1 MQTYLKRRLLTLVPV
16 VFGVVTGVF
25 LLIHLI
31 PGDPVVLML
40 GEHAQPA
47 DIEALRHALGLDLPL
62 WKQYLVFWHQLLQ
75 GNLGQSLYHRQPV
88 LELVL
93 DRLPATMRLAG
104 CALVVSLMIAVP
116 LGILAG
122 LRQRSWLD
130 YLSLSMSIL
139 GISMPVFWL
148 GPLLILLFAVR
159 WHWLPVAGAGS
170 WKHLILPSFTMGF
183 GLAAITLRMIR
194 ASMIEV
200 MTRDFIRTAFAKGL
214 NRRQVVVR
222 HALRN
227 VLIPVVTVVGLQ
239 LGALFGGAVI
249 TEVVFSYPGVGRL
262 LILAI
267 LRRDYPLVQGTI
279 LVIAFLYI
287 LINLLTDLLYSHID
301 PRIRLG

>member
-1 MQTYLKRRLLTLVPV
+1 MEAYLKRRLLTLLPV

-40 GEHAQPA
+40 GENAQPA

-62 WKQYLVFWHQLLQ
+62 WQQYLLFWQQLLQ

-88 LELVL
+88 LQLVL
-93 DRLPATMRLAG
+93 DRLPATMLLAG
-104 CALVVSLMIAVP
+104 CALVVSLLVAVP

-130 YLSLSMSIL
+130 YLSLTVSIL

-148 GPLLILLFAVR
+148 GPLLILLFAVK

-170 WKHLILPSFTMGF
+170 WKHLVLPSFTMGF

-200 MTRDFIRTAFAKGL
+200 MTRDFIRTAYAKGL
-214 NRRQVVVR
+214 PRRQVVLR

-227 VLIPVVTVVGLQ
+227 VLIPVVTIVGLQ

-262 LILAI
+262 LILSI

-287 LINLLTDLLYSHID
+287 LVNLLTDLVYSRID
-301 PRIRLG
+301 PRIRLE